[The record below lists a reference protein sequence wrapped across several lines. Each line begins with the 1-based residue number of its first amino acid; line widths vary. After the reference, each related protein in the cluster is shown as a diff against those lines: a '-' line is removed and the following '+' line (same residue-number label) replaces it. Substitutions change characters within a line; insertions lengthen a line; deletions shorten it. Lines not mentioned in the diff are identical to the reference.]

1 MTEPLPI
8 TESFSAFARRLG
20 VRPSYITKL
29 RHDGRLVLTD
39 DGKRVKV
46 AESIARIEETRDE
59 NRDDVRARHAKEK
72 KQKAGAAA
80 AVGPPAPAAVERA
93 PAEKKPRAERS
104 KFSDYRTRK
113 MLADAELA
121 EMERDKIRGTLVQLD
136 TVRAAGV
143 EVGTALRAAL
153 ENLPDQLAPLVAAV
167 ADEERCRQILQDHLE
182 AILKEASAKIERL
195 GQQLA
200 TPPAT

>member
-80 AVGPPAPAAVERA
+80 AVGPPAPAASV
-93 PAEKKPRAERS
+93 PVPPEKKPRAERS

-182 AILKEASAKIERL
+182 AILKETATRIERL

-200 TPPAT
+200 APPAI

>member
-1 MTEPLPI
+1 MEKDEVTEK
-8 TESFSAFARRLG
+8 FSAFARRLD

-72 KQKAGAAA
+72 KKKAGASME
-80 AVGPPAPAAVERA
+80 VGPPAPQASALA
-93 PAEKKPRAERS
+93 PPEKKPRAERS

-153 ENLPDQLAPLVAAV
+153 ENMPDQLAPLVAATM
-167 ADEERCRQILQDHLE
+167 DEDRCRQILQDHLE
-182 AILKEASAKIERL
+182 AILKEAGAKIERL

-200 TPPAT
+200 TPPAS

>member
-1 MTEPLPI
+1 LPKS
-8 TESFSAFARRLG
+8 EKFSAFARRLG
-20 VRPSYITKL
+20 VGPSYITKL
-29 RHDGRLVLTD
+29 RHDGRLVLTE
-39 DGKRVKV
+39 DGKQVRV
-46 AESIARIEETRDE
+46 AESLARIEDTRDE

-80 AVGPPAPAAVERA
+80 VVGPPAPAALARA
-93 PAEKKPRAERS
+93 AGDKKPRAERS

-136 TVRAAGV
+136 TVSAAGV
-143 EVGTALRAAL
+143 EVGTVLSVVL
-153 ENLPDQLAPLVAAV
+153 DNLVDQLAPLVAPV
-167 ADEERCRQILQDHLE
+167 SDEERCRQILRDH
-182 AILKEASAKIERL
+182 IDVIRKETAERIERL

-200 TPPAT
+200 APPTT